1 MVIGNGG
8 KKLRDKQQ
16 RYQDSKNSIS
26 NGESVRTKWKNGG
39 SWEYRQGK
47 TKKQVED
54 SEKIISVLFICMV
67 ISIIG
72 YTIVKFISNVI

>member
-1 MVIGNGG
+1 MILSNGG

-39 SWEYRQGK
+39 SWEYRQGRS
-47 TKKQVED
+47 KKQYED
-54 SEKIISVLFICMV
+54 SMKIMTGACLSLGIV
-67 ISIIG
+67 IIG
-72 YTIVKFISNVI
+72 MIVFGIITNG

>member
-8 KKLRDKQQ
+8 KKLRDRQQ
-16 RYQDSKNSIS
+16 QHHDSKNSFS
-26 NGESVRTKWKNGG
+26 DKESIRTKWENGG